1 MEVPMDFDPAAY
13 GPEIFEILSVEGG
26 GARLLPLVI
35 GPPSSTEAV
44 RRLHL
49 AKATELFPGAR
60 APEAALAGLWLYYS
74 CFEQAHSIA
83 QDIAG
88 PDGSY
93 WHGILHRQEPDP
105 GNAGYWFRRVGR
117 HQIFPAL
124 HEAAVTILGEAAGRL
139 SWKPGSTWNPLD
151 FIDFCELARQ
161 RPGSQD
167 ELAARRIGLA
177 EWQLLFHHCASGAA
191 HV

>member
-1 MEVPMDFDPAAY
+1 MEVQMDFDPAVY
-13 GPEIFEILSVEGG
+13 GPEVSEILALDGN

-35 GPPSSTEAV
+35 GPSYSAEAV
-44 RRLHL
+44 RRLREES
-49 AKATELFPGAR
+49 ATKLFPGAR
-60 APEAALAGLWLYYS
+60 APEAALAGIWLYHS
-74 CFEQAHSIA
+74 CFEEAHGIA
-83 QDIAG
+83 QEISGA
-88 PDGSY
+88 DGSY

-117 HQIFPAL
+117 HPVFPAL
-124 HEAAVTILGEAAGRL
+124 HESAVTILGEATGRL

-151 FIDFCELARQ
+151 FIDFCESAR
-161 RPGSQD
+161 RKPGSQE
-167 ELAARRIGLA
+167 ELAARRITLA